1 MAQGFRRKGDRYVAR
16 LDSGEREI
24 VVGLLTQARDLLA
37 LDDPPA
43 TGDPLRDLLDGL
55 GREPASREE
64 IAQRDP
70 ALRRLLPSASRD
82 DEAVADD
89 FRELAEDNIR
99 RVKAAHL
106 ATAIEVLTFEKGSK
120 VELDQRQ
127 AQSLMI
133 GVGDVRL
140 ILADRLDIQTDED
153 AEELHDRVAF
163 GDDSDVQTL
172 FAAYYEFF
180 TWLQECLAQALTAR

>member
-1 MAQGFRRKGDRYVAR
+1 MAQGFRRKGERYVAR
-16 LDSGEREI
+16 MDSGEREI
-24 VVGLLTQARDLLA
+24 VVGLLTQAHDLLA
-37 LDDPPA
+37 LDDPPS
-43 TGDPLRDLLDGL
+43 TGDPLRDLLNGL

-64 IAQRDP
+64 VAARDP
-70 ALRRLLPSASRD
+70 ALRRLLPQASRD
-82 DEAVADD
+82 DDDIAQD

-106 ATAIEVLTFEKGSK
+106 ATAIKVLSFEKGSK
-120 VELDQRQ
+120 VELDQQQ

-140 ILADRLDIQTDED
+140 ILADRLDIRTDED

-163 GDDSDVQTL
+163 GDDGDVQTL

-180 TWLQECLAQALTAR
+180 TWLQESLAQTLMAR

>member
-1 MAQGFRRKGDRYVAR
+1 MAQGFRRKGGRYVAR
-16 LDSGEREI
+16 MDSGEREI
-24 VVGLLTQARDLLA
+24 VVGLLTQAHDLLA
-37 LDDPPA
+37 LDEPPS
-43 TGDPLRDLLDGL
+43 TGDPLRDLLNGL

-64 IAQRDP
+64 VAARDP
-70 ALRRLLPSASRD
+70 ALRRLLPQASRD
-82 DEAVADD
+82 DDHVAQD

-99 RVKAAHL
+99 RAKAAHL
-106 ATAIEVLTFEKGSK
+106 ATAIKVLSFEKGSK
-120 VELDQRQ
+120 VELDQQQ

-153 AEELHDRVAF
+153 AEQLHDRVAF
-163 GDDSDVQTL
+163 GDDGDVQTL

-180 TWLQECLAQALTAR
+180 TWLQESLAQTLMAR

>member
-1 MAQGFRRKGDRYVAR
+1 MAQGFRRKGERYVAR
-16 LDSGEREI
+16 MDSGEREI

-37 LDDPPA
+37 LDDPPL
-43 TGDPLRDLLDGL
+43 TGDPLRDLLNGL

-70 ALRRLLPSASRD
+70 ALRRLLPQASRD
-82 DEAVADD
+82 DDAVADD

-99 RVKAAHL
+99 RAKAAHL
-106 ATAIEVLTFEKGSK
+106 ATAIAVLTFDKGSK
-120 VELDQRQ
+120 VELDQQQ

-153 AEELHDRVAF
+153 AEQLHDRVSF
-163 GDDSDVQTL
+163 GDDRDVQTL

-180 TWLQECLAQALTAR
+180 TWLQESLAQMLMAR